1 MRYHAPV
8 PGNIPS
14 HLRQRGITASVRLK
28 PSPHPFRPSGGRM
41 RHCLGQS
48 EVGPPL
54 SRVSGRD
61 GVLPQC
67 GLAGGHRQRVEELQ
81 AGLVDGR
88 CAGDGD
94 AGLVPAVRT
103 LALEKDPLLP
113 KRAEVEYVCT
123 CTTLFVYVPLLSF
136 ASQDILQEN
145 I

>member
-48 EVGPPL
+48 GVGPPL

-81 AGLVDGR
+81 AGLVDGGGPR
-88 CAGDGD
+88 DGD
-94 AGLVPAVRT
+94 AGLVTTARP
-103 LALEKDPLLP
+103 LALDCCAAK
-113 KRAEVEYVCT
+113 
-123 CTTLFVYVPLLSF
+123 LLSCLRHVIEKKPKCITHLP
-136 ASQDILQEN
+136 QGPDCL
-145 I
+145 